1 MKSLLGAKRV
11 RLVLAMACAVGVTM
25 VFGAGSAWAISPHFI
40 KVTAALQ
47 NGNVAVKFKE
57 AGLGTN
63 QNINYQACADVEV
76 TCVCVTNS
84 GNCPAAANKKTFT
97 SQICKSAT
105 FSSGKNGTVSQTLI
119 ITPPACGPSDPPT
132 CGGGQELRLSQ
143 VTYTQIR
150 IEDLT
155 NGVTQLATPSALAK
169 TFFTC
174 P

>member
-1 MKSLLGAKRV
+1 MNSSTKRF
-11 RLVLAMACAVGVTM
+11 RLILAFVLAASMM
-25 VFGAGSAWAISPHFI
+25 VFAAGSAWAQNPHFI

-47 NGNVAVKFKE
+47 NGNLAVKFKE
-57 AGLGTN
+57 AGLGSN
-63 QNINYQACADVEV
+63 QNINYQATTTAEV
-76 TCVCVTNS
+76 TCVCVNNS

-97 SQICKSAT
+97 SEVSASGT
-105 FSSGKNGTVSQTLI
+105 FPSGKNGTVSATLF

-143 VTYTQIR
+143 VTYTQIK
-150 IEDLT
+150 ISDLT
-155 NGVTQLATPSALAK
+155 NGITVFATPSALSK